1 MAALVDTNVLI
12 YRFDVRY
19 PEKQKIATRVLSE
32 GLAKD
37 TVRIPHQAIVEF
49 VSVVSRAGR
58 GAPPLLSEADAWH
71 EAEMFLV
78 DFPVLYPTDRVVRA
92 AIRGAAA
99 YRLPWFDAHLW
110 AYAEC
115 FHCNE
120 ILTEDFQH
128 GRLYGTV
135 KAVNVFL

>member
-1 MAALVDTNVLI
+1 VAALVDTNVLI

-19 PEKQKIATRVLSE
+19 PEKQKIATRLLLD
-32 GLAKD
+32 GLTKD

-49 VSVVSRAGR
+49 VSVVSRPGR
-58 GAPPLLSEADAWH
+58 GTPPLLSEGDAWH
-71 EAEMFLV
+71 EAEKFLV
-78 DFPVLYPTDRVVRA
+78 DFPVLYPTAAVVRT

-99 YRLPWFDAHLW
+99 YRLSWFDAHLW
-110 AYAEC
+110 AYADVFGC
-115 FHCNE
+115 GE

-135 KAVNVFL
+135 KAVDPFL